1 MTSIKRVMC
10 SALLCWS
17 AVSRAHG
24 DAALSQA
31 SALSAVPVAM
41 SMVAPAAVLSAGAT
55 LTVVSVSAVAEGT
68 VWVLARASDGA
79 RVVLRCS
86 TRAASEA
93 SVAAGVAVTVVALS
107 SGWLL
112 STASEVIAFVPSQ
125 LGESVLYNERLP
137 D

>member
-10 SALLCWS
+10 AALLCWS

-125 LGESVLYNERLP
+125 LGESLLYNERLP